1 MHCNIPRKQV
11 IAPLPYAMAYSIS
24 KIQYYPYLHK
34 ICRVH
39 FQISRDNDTY
49 TLSLLRALF
58 DSVGVPDGVLLAL
71 LWKLVQM
78 KSVLELCELWP
89 VVFTSMQTE
98 RVEAWVGGGDTSMCD
113 HCL

>member
-11 IAPLPYAMAYSIS
+11 IAPLPYAMAHSIS
-24 KIQYYPYLHK
+24 KIQYYPSLHK

-39 FQISRDNDTY
+39 FEISRDNDTD

-71 LWKLVQM
+71 LWELVQM
-78 KSVLELCELWP
+78 KSVVELCEMWL
-89 VVFTSMQTE
+89 VVFTSVQTE
-98 RVEAWVGGGDTSMCD
+98 GVEAWVGEGDMEMCD